1 MRAYFNGIL
10 VAAVLFATGASAA
23 QDESDLF
30 GKLDAN
36 KDGFVTADEVQD
48 SQKALFERLVRNAD
62 KDGDKKLSKEEF
74 QAGLKPDES
83 PKQPLAGGQGFGA
96 RPGGGQFSPQEIFNR
111 LDVNKDG
118 KLSKDELPERMRE
131 NFARMDANGD
141 GSVMPEEFRTIGFGQ
156 QPPGIGNLS
165 GDEVAR
171 RAAEG
176 FDQADANKD
185 GKLTKDELP
194 ENRRNGFEQMV
205 QALNP
210 DGDVH
215 SITREQYI
223 RGMVR
228 MAQAG
233 GAPAARLGNSANATS
248 QEVFAA
254 LFDRTDSNSDGKL
267 TKDEIPEER
276 RVMRAVLE
284 QSGGD
289 SISKEPFVRGMIAA
303 MAQGAGQPTRPDA
316 APRPEGT
323 PARRPEGPP
332 GPPQGGL
339 FGILDTDRDGQLST
353 SEIVGAGTALLK
365 LDRNGDGK
373 LTPEEV
379 FGPGGRPFPGRPAD
393 GRPADGRPPEGRPGA
408 PRPDN
413 GFLEALDTNKDGKI
427 SKEEAASSRLRDRF
441 DQLDANGDGFID
453 QAEGRQLLER
463 MQKGGGKATSR
474 RPNPDNK

>member
-1 MRAYFNGIL
+1 MRAHYTGL
-10 VAAVLFATGASAA
+10 VAAAALCAIGSLPA
-23 QDESDLF
+23 QDEADLF
-30 GKLDAN
+30 SKLDAN
-36 KDGFVTADEVQD
+36 KDGFVTADEVQE
-48 SQKALFERLVRNAD
+48 SQKALFERLLRNAD

-83 PKQPLAGGQGFGA
+83 PKQPLTGGQNSPG
-96 RPGGGQFSPQEIFNR
+96 RPGGGQFSPQDVFNR

-131 NFARMDANGD
+131 NFSRIDANGD
-141 GSVMPEEFRTIGFGQ
+141 GSVSPEEFRTTGFGQ
-156 QPPGIGNLS
+156 RPPGTPGNLVAG
-165 GDEVAR
+165 GDAAR

-194 ENRRNGFEQMV
+194 ENRRDGFEQLV
-205 QALNP
+205 QRLNP
-210 DGDVH
+210 GGDQH
-215 SITREQYI
+215 SITKEQYI
-223 RGMVR
+223 RGMVL
-228 MAQAG
+228 MSQAG
-233 GAPAARLGNSANATS
+233 GAPGARPANAANEAS
-248 QEVFAA
+248 PEVFSA

-284 QSGGD
+284 RSGGD
-289 SISKEPFVRGMIAA
+289 SISKESFVRGMMAA
-303 MAQGAGQPTRPDA
+303 MAQGAGQPARPEA
-316 APRPEGT
+316 APRPEGAPT
-323 PARRPEGPP
+323 RRPEGPP
-332 GPPQGGL
+332 GPPPGGL
-339 FGILDTDRDGQLST
+339 FAMLDTDHDGQLST

-379 FGPGGRPFPGRPAD
+379 FGPGGGPPSGRPTE
-393 GRPADGRPPEGRPGA
+393 GRPPETRPGA
-408 PRPDN
+408 ARP
-413 GFLEALDTNKDGKI
+413 GSGLLEALDTNKDGKI

-441 DQLDANGDGFID
+441 DQLDTNGDGFID
-453 QAEGRQLLER
+453 QAEGRQMLER
-463 MQKGGGKATSR
+463 MQKAGGKAPGR